1 MKKTILLIIIV
12 LYIGYFF
19 KEQIFFIDIYNKY
32 FVIDYFTLSIYIT
45 ELIALIFIIY
55 FISKKIINKKTK

>member
-1 MKKTILLIIIV
+1 MKKTILLIII
-12 LYIGYFF
+12 LCIGYFF
-19 KEQIFFIDIYNKY
+19 KEQIFFIDFYNKY
-32 FVIDYFTLSIYIT
+32 FVIDYFTLSIYIA